1 MPGMDDFTNED
12 FFNEE
17 DFAEEIDTG
26 EEHEGAGTET
36 SEDPE
41 GAGTASGSE
50 GDPTHNEGAD
60 TNIGGGDP
68 KSNDPGNGGG
78 FSPEMQAAIEAETQ
92 KRIDARIAEQYKGK
106 INPYNG
112 KPITSEADLNA
123 YMAAYNADMQRQQL
137 QDMGIDQKQLNEIV
151 GNLPEVQQAK
161 MMLAQQQQEQANK
174 FMRDQFDAMKKEYP
188 DCGFA
193 DVAAMMNDPD
203 GLKVLEFWRDS
214 PNLTIADA
222 YLLKNK
228 DKIRAQQNAA
238 VKQGAL
244 NLMNGKGHLKQT
256 KGSNAKG
263 EIPAD
268 VLEGYKMYY
277 PKATMEE
284 IAEMYRKNHEND

>member
-1 MPGMDDFTNED
+1 MPGTEDFTNED

-17 DFAEEIDTG
+17 DLAGEIDTE

-36 SEDPE
+36 SEDHE
-41 GAGTASGSE
+41 GAGTASGPE

-68 KSNDPGNGGG
+68 KSEGKEGG

-92 KRIDARIAEQYKGK
+92 RRIDARIAEQYKGK

-112 KPITSEADLNA
+112 KPITTEAELNA

-137 QDMGIDQKQLNEIV
+137 QEMGIDQKQLNEIV

-193 DVAAMMNDPD
+193 DVAAMMNDPE

-238 VKQGAL
+238 AKQGA
-244 NLMNGKGHLKQT
+244 MNQMNSKSHLKQT

-268 VLEGYKMYY
+268 VVEGYRIYY

>member
-1 MPGMDDFTNED
+1 MPGMEDFTHED

-17 DFAEEIDTG
+17 DLTTEIDT
-26 EEHEGAGTET
+26 ENNDEGAGTET
-36 SEDPE
+36 SGGDPVVTPETDPE
-41 GAGTASGSE
+41 GEGGEGGSQ
-50 GDPTHNEGAD
+50 NEPE
-60 TNIGGGDP
+60 NP
-68 KSNDPGNGGG
+68 EQKGG
-78 FSPEMQAAIEAETQ
+78 FSPEIQAAIEAETQ
-92 KRIDARIAEQYKGK
+92 KRVDASIAKQFEGV
-106 INPYNG
+106 INPYTG
-112 KPITSEADLNA
+112 KPILTEADLKA
-123 YMAAYNADMQRQQL
+123 YKAAFTAEQQRQQL

-238 VKQGAL
+238 AKQGA
-244 NLMNGKGHLKQT
+244 MNQMNSKSHLKQT

-268 VLEGYKMYY
+268 VVEGYRMYF